1 MTLPAE
7 LNGGNGEA
15 MNGVLSELPDTAG
28 SAGDNAG
35 LSVPPVSPGG
45 PESGMHGKVGTL
57 EPINNVQQ
65 LCVTSDGDFFC
76 HFFCV
81 VLGYWR
87 SLISNF
93 AHSQLT
99 ITYAFYSEHLRL
111 NTEMFPYLADYG
123 ITGLRNTEGK
133 GNL

>member
-57 EPINNVQQ
+57 E
-65 LCVTSDGDFFC
+65 LFLTGTSFVIFF
-76 HFFCV
+76 
-81 VLGYWR
+81 VLSWDIGA
-87 SLISNF
+87 L
-93 AHSQLT
+93 
-99 ITYAFYSEHLRL
+99 
-111 NTEMFPYLADYG
+111 
-123 ITGLRNTEGK
+123 
-133 GNL
+133 